1 MKSDHRIRQ
10 KGESIP
16 LTKTSVLNQ
25 MTRELFDTEFEI
37 CAALNF
43 DLNSYFLAYF
53 NRENPNSKSNLPL
66 AYIDRAL

>member
-1 MKSDHRIRQ
+1 
-10 KGESIP
+10 
-16 LTKTSVLNQ
+16 